1 MMDITGSSND
11 TSAIQ
16 IIIGSQQTTPMAL
29 KQEEQE
35 EKEWEQKKEPPCQA
49 PTKSPPVLFG
59 DEIIRPH
66 MALQGLF
73 ADIGD
78 EIIHPR
84 MALQDEDLGS
94 THVQR
99 SGDIFQKFHEE
110 MQGGRAFQ
118 KYVNGK
124 AVNSEDFGEVNFVGQ
139 TSVGLSNPKYIR
151 VTDNTDP
158 GKLRYFIEKEWGVRK
173 PGVVI
178 SVTGGANTLGLSSF
192 MTRNIKKGL
201 MEGALKTGAWVTT
214 GGTDNGEYG
223 VMRLVGEAA
232 VEVGGQ
238 VPVFGVATWGCIQD
252 NEQLTKDSSVRR
264 DDTANI
270 TGVPY
275 QKRTPLEGK
284 SAYLDSNHGFFLLV
298 DSGEQKWGGEGEMR
312 AKLESAICQP
322 GAAWVA
328 GGERTRVGGN
338 TWEMASTAVPAE
350 DEMASTAVP
359 AEDEG
364 GDYPYHTH
372 YPYHEPDRQAIH
384 EVVVAIGGGPNT
396 IIHLKNAVAKNMPTI
411 VVNESGRAG
420 SLVSLAKTLFE
431 LNAAHGQGFNRAQ
444 LYQLLRGVEVI
455 NSPLA
460 ADAVAKFHNILF
472 SEFRTAEKRDDAVHI
487 ILRTHYTVNTI
498 LPILYSP
505 HSLCCTHRTHY
516 TVLTI
521 LTILYS
527 PHSLCCTYHTPY
539 TVLTAL
545 PILYIPYSLYC
556 THHTHY
562 TLTILTVLAVP
573 RYIPSLMSRCTL
585 YCLSTRQTRGM
596 PIWLR

>member
-1 MMDITGSSND
+1 MMDITGSPRRS
-11 TSAIQ
+11 S
-16 IIIGSQQTTPMAL
+16 GLQQTIPMAL
-29 KQEEQE
+29 V
-35 EKEWEQKKEPPCQA
+35 
-49 PTKSPPVLFG
+49 SL
-59 DEIIRPH
+59 DE
-66 MALQGLF
+66 ALS
-73 ADIGD
+73 
-78 EIIHPR
+78 
-84 MALQDEDLGS
+84 S
-94 THVQR
+94 TDAKVQR
-99 SGDIFQKFHEE
+99 SGQIFKKFHEE
-110 MQGGRAFQ
+110 VRGGRAFQ
-118 KYVNGK
+118 KYDDGK

-139 TSVGLSNPKYIR
+139 TSVGLRNPKYIR
-151 VTDNTDP
+151 VKDNTDP
-158 GKLRYFIEKEWGVRK
+158 GKLRYFIEKEWGVRR

-270 TGVPY
+270 TGVPTPLPTTY

-328 GGERTRVGGN
+328 GGERTRVGDN
-338 TWEMASTAVPAE
+338 TWEMASTAVPGE
-350 DEMASTAVP
+350 D
-359 AEDEG
+359 D
-364 GDYPYHTH
+364 
-372 YPYHEPDRQAIH
+372 YPYHEPDRQTIH

-431 LNAAHGQGFNRAQ
+431 LNAAHAQGFDRAQ
-444 LYQLLRGVEVI
+444 LFELLRGVEAI
-455 NSPLA
+455 NSPVA
-460 ADAVAKFHNILF
+460 ADAVAKFHNILR
-472 SEFRTAEKRDDAVHI
+472 SEFRTAEKRDDAVH
-487 ILRTHYTVNTI
+487 TI

-505 HSLCCTHRTHY
+505 HSLCCTH
-516 TVLTI
+516 
-521 LTILYS
+521 
-527 PHSLCCTYHTPY
+527 
-539 TVLTAL
+539 
-545 PILYIPYSLYC
+545 
-556 THHTHY
+556 HTHY
-562 TLTILTVLAVP
+562 TLTILTIP
-573 RYIPSLMSRCTL
+573 RYIPSLMSRCIL

-596 PIWLR
+596 QIWLR